1 MSADIDL
8 FNAAVQHAQ
17 GVAYWRKRAAEAGRR
32 EQAGMP
38 RGPYDLTRRQ
48 CLARVRYGQ
57 VRIVDLAILAERRA
71 AQSPQSQRETS
82 R

>member
-17 GVAYWRKRAAEAGRR
+17 GVAYWRKKATEAGEHERSGHLRR
-32 EQAGMP
+32 PFE
-38 RGPYDLTRRQ
+38 LTRRQ

-57 VRIVDLAILAERRA
+57 ARIVDLAILSERRA

-82 R
+82 Q